1 MKIFK
6 VLSVVAIF
14 LVIHSCTKVPVTGRR
29 QLDLVS
35 SAEINTMSATQYQ
48 EVVKKGPLS
57 TNVQQT
63 EMIKRV
69 GKRIQGAV
77 ERYMAANGWS
87 SQLEGFNWEFN
98 LIQDDKTVNAWC
110 MPGGKVAFYTAI
122 LPICKDEDGVAVV
135 MGHEV
140 AHAIANHGR
149 ERMSQGVIQEF
160 GMTAVSVAMG
170 QNPTATQQIFKQAIG
185 MGSNI
190 GMLKFSRQ
198 HESEAD
204 HIGLIFMSMAGYD
217 PKFAPT
223 FWKRMIDM
231 NKGDKPPEFLSTH
244 PSDETRIKDLESWM
258 PEAMGY
264 YKK

>member
-1 MKIFK
+1 MKLLKSISI
-6 VLSVVAIF
+6 LSVVLI
-14 LVIHSCTKVPVTGRR
+14 IYSCATVPVTGRR

-57 TNVQQT
+57 NNIQQT
-63 EMIKRV
+63 EMIRSV

-77 ERYMAANGWS
+77 ERYMALKGWS

-122 LPICKDEDGVAVV
+122 LPVCKDENGIAVV

-149 ERMSQGVIQEF
+149 ERMSQGLIQQM
-160 GMTAVSVAMG
+160 GIGALSVAMG
-170 QNPTATQQIFKQAIG
+170 QNPGATQ
-185 MGSNI
+185 
-190 GMLKFSRQ
+190 
-198 HESEAD
+198 
-204 HIGLIFMSMAGYD
+204 
-217 PKFAPT
+217 
-223 FWKRMIDM
+223 
-231 NKGDKPPEFLSTH
+231 
-244 PSDETRIKDLESWM
+244 
-258 PEAMGY
+258 
-264 YKK
+264 